1 MARVTPR
8 GRALLAA
15 GGVVLA
21 GLTLTAGILTDA
33 IAPDDASAI
42 GTVGAATA
50 AGLALVWRRQPPSP
64 PGGGGDAG
72 IA

>member
-8 GRALLAA
+8 RRVLLAA

-21 GLTLTAGILTDA
+21 GLTLTAGILTGAVESDE
-33 IAPDDASAI
+33 ASAI

-50 AGLALVWRRQPPSP
+50 AGLALVMRRQPPSP
-64 PGGGGDAG
+64 PGDGGDAG